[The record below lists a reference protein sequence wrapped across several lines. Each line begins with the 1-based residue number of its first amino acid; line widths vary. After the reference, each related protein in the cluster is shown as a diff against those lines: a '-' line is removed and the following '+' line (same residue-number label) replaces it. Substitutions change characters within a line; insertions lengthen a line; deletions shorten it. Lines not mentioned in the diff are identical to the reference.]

1 MVSQDGI
8 WMISPHAEHDRQKDV
23 HVGQPLET
31 SRAEQQPLLELKV
44 APLQGLYCEV
54 AQKLGSL
61 KIALCLS
68 AEATRP
74 GKGMPRPRP
83 EEVKAPIQGVA
94 RHHGQVQRRTP
105 ASVTAAAGLLDKNPS
120 LGSPVPN

>member
-1 MVSQDGI
+1 MRS
-8 WMISPHAEHDRQKDV
+8 MIGRK
-23 HVGQPLET
+23 T
-31 SRAEQQPLLELKV
+31 SMWASLWRLRGLNNNHSLKV